1 MKIGVYISEL
11 LYEHDSVVLPGFGE
25 FYTKYTPAKFIP
37 EAGKVESPS
46 KTIAFNPDKRE
57 GDTHLINHLSEQQ
70 HMEPGQVS
78 EYLLNFASEIE
89 QLLDSGKKVELE
101 RIGMFSKDASGS
113 ILFEPDTSINYL
125 NIPIGEVPEPPKKV
139 SVSKPVVAPAPDS
152 GYVEGRAPETTSQT
166 IPPLQNEQKER
177 EDYHMEKEKKTELPR
192 ALKWVAFTVIPLLI
206 IIIILAINYD
216 FFFGKTG
223 TNRDKEMG
231 SETEQVPSDELTG
244 SAYTGSEGDAAGSQA
259 SPATAE
265 STQGVSA
272 SSSPGTAAPAVSSQ
286 PAASGTPV
294 AAQEPPQ
301 RTRGQT
307 IYYIVVGSF
316 PDEEKAEKLAQTLR
330 NEGAPMASVFMETG
344 FNYHRVC
351 YGYYY
356 DLAEAERLLPSVRE
370 NVNPEAYILH
380 R

>member
-46 KTIAFNPDKRE
+46 KTISFNPDKPE
-57 GDTHLINHLSEQQ
+57 GDTHLVNHLSEEQ
-70 HMEPGQVS
+70 HMEASQVN
-78 EYLLNFASEIE
+78 EYLLNFSNEIK

-101 RIGMFSKDASGS
+101 RVGLFSKDESGG

-125 NIPIGEVPEPPKKV
+125 NIPTGEVPEPPKKE
-139 SVSKPVVAPAPDS
+139 SVSIPVVAMAPDS
-152 GYVEGRAPETTSQT
+152 GHLAESTPATTNQT
-166 IPPLQNEQKER
+166 IPPSTNEQKER
-177 EDYHMEKEKKTELPR
+177 EDHHMEKEKKAELPR

-216 FFFGKTG
+216 FFFGKRSDQAGTG
-223 TNRDKEMG
+223 QAIETG
-231 SETEQVPSDELTG
+231 SLSSDELTDTT
-244 SAYTGSEGDAAGSQA
+244 YTATDGDAAGSQA
-259 SPATAE
+259 ASEAGPGA
-265 STQGVSA
+265 SA
-272 SSSPGTAAPAVSSQ
+272 SPSGSTAAPAVSSQ
-286 PAASGTPV
+286 TAGSGTPV
-294 AAQEPPQ
+294 PAQEPPQ
-301 RTRGQT
+301 RTSGQT

-316 PDEEKAEKLAQTLR
+316 PDEEKAEKLAQDLR
-330 NEGAPMASVFMETG
+330 NQGAPLASVFMETG
-344 FNYHRVC
+344 FNFHRVC

-356 DLAEAERLLPSVRE
+356 DLAEAERVLPTVKE
-370 NVNPEAYILH
+370 NVSPEAYILH